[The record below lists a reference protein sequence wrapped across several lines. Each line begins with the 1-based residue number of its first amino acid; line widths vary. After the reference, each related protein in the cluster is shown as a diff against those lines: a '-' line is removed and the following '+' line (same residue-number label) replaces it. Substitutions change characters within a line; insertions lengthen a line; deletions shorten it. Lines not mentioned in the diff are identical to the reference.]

1 MATNKSNENTNKQN
15 GDALFD
21 AFPEPQGWSQGWD
34 STALQE
40 SSRPRPPRMQT
51 SPTVRS

>member
-1 MATNKSNENTNKQN
+1 MATNNSNENTQANN
-15 GDALFD
+15 GDRLFD
-21 AFPEPQGWSQGWD
+21 AFPEPQGWSQSWN

-40 SSRPRPPRMQT
+40 ASRPRPPRVQA